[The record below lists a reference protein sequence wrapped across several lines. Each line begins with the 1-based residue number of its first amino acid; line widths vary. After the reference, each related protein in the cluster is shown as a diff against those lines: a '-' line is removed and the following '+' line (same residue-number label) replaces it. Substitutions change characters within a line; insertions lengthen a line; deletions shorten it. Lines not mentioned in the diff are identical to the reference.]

1 MSQEITTPM
10 KLLLL
15 EDNRELAASLG
26 EYLEAKNCCVDYAHS
41 GKACIALIKS
51 NQYDILILD
60 IAMRGMD
67 GLQVCREIRQ
77 QLQVS
82 TPIIFLTARDTLEDK
97 LIGFESGG
105 DDYLVKPF
113 APQELL
119 YRLKSLFLRGA
130 RRDIGIQSIGEIVID
145 YSRETVTRQGCII
158 PLKKTQFQIF
168 KLLLKNS
175 PNLVTKETLELE
187 LWGDDMP
194 QSDALRTHIYRLR
207 NLIDKPF
214 DRAIIKTTH
223 ARGYRLEI

>member
-26 EYLEAKNCCVDYAHS
+26 EYLEAKNCCVDYTHS

-119 YRLKSLFLRGA
+119 YRLKSLFLRGP

-158 PLKKTQFQIF
+158 PLQKTQFQIF

-175 PNLVTKETLELE
+175 PDLVTKEILELE

-207 NLIDKPF
+207 NLMDKPF
-214 DRAIIKTTH
+214 DRAIIKTIH